1 MVTVDLDILLRW
13 VEGLFIPLAR
23 ILGFIAIAPVFGH
36 RGITMTIK
44 IMIGIVLAGVII
56 PAIPAAPRVDLV
68 SAQGVLVIG
77 QQMIVGLALGL
88 MMQILFTAIEMAGQV
103 SGLTMG
109 FGFASFFD
117 PSSGGTNT
125 VTSTLFSILAMLVF
139 LSLDGHLMM
148 VTALVESF
156 YTMPIDSGTSSIN
169 GMAVARFGAQIFIYG
184 LQLALPIVA
193 SLLITNI
200 ALGVLTRAAPQ
211 LNIFGI
217 GFPVTIL
224 AGLITI
230 FALLPSMATPYRL
243 IFEQGMRAVSAT
255 LK

>member
-1 MVTVDLDILLRW
+1 MLTVNLDIMLQW
-13 VEGLFIPLAR
+13 VEGLFIPLSR

-44 IMIGIVLAGVII
+44 ILIGVALAGVVI
-56 PAIPAAPRVDLV
+56 PAVPAVPRVDLI
-68 SAQGVLVIG
+68 SAQGLLVIA

-156 YTMPIDSGTSSIN
+156 YTLPIDSGTSSIN
-169 GMAVARFGAQIFIYG
+169 GMTVARFGAQIFMYG
-184 LQLALPIVA
+184 LQLSLPIVA
-193 SLLITNI
+193 SLLITNT

-224 AGLITI
+224 TGLITI

-243 IFEQGMRAVSAT
+243 IFEQGMGAVSAT